1 MKVLLDTVG
10 CRLNQSEI
18 EYMARQFLA
27 AGHTLT
33 DDPGQADCVVI
44 NSCAVTN
51 LAVVDSRKKARQA
64 ARAGAKQVV
73 VTGCWATLNPQE
85 VLAMGQVNRAVS
97 NADKL
102 SLVPRLLGV
111 NEEVLNTREVAR
123 RPLPGRHFRTR
134 AFIRAQDGCENF
146 CTFCITRV
154 ARGKAVSVPAE
165 HVMADI
171 RAALESGA
179 REIVLSGVNLGFWG
193 RDLQPPR
200 RLVDL
205 IEMAAN
211 LNPGR
216 LRLSSLEPWDMD
228 EGIIRLM
235 AEGRLCR
242 HLHLPLQS
250 GSAQILRRMGRRITT
265 EEYTRW
271 VDKIRAACPQV
282 ALTTDI
288 MVGFPG
294 ESLELFEESLDFV
307 RRMNFAAGHVF
318 VFSPR
323 PGTPAAGFPGVLTG
337 DVGKLRSQQMRAVL
351 AESSRRYRE
360 SFVGQEVKVLWE
372 SVKPEGEGNWQLRG
386 LTDNYLQV
394 SAAGGRA
401 MWNEFS
407 LVKITGLNRD
417 GLNGQIVAE

>member
-1 MKVLLDTVG
+1 
-10 CRLNQSEI
+10 
-18 EYMARQFLA
+18 
-27 AGHTLT
+27 
-33 DDPGQADCVVI
+33 VVI

-51 LAVVDSRKKARQA
+51 QAVVDSRKKARQA
-64 ARAGAKQVV
+64 AHAGAKQVV

-85 VLAMGQVNRAVS
+85 VLALGQMNLAVP

-102 SLVPRLLGV
+102 NLVPQLLGL
-111 NEEVLNTREVAR
+111 EKDTLNTREVAR
-123 RPLPGRHFRTR
+123 QPLPGKHFRTR

-154 ARGKAVSVPAE
+154 ARGKAVSMPAE
-165 HVMADI
+165 RVIADI
-171 RAALESGA
+171 QAALESGA

-193 RDLQPPR
+193 RDLQPAR
-200 RLVDL
+200 KLVDL
-205 IEMAAN
+205 IEMAAD

-228 EGIIRLM
+228 EGIIHLM

-250 GSAQILRRMGRRITT
+250 GSAQILRRMGRRITPQEYRQWV
-265 EEYTRW
+265 EE
-271 VDKIRAACPQV
+271 IRAACPQA

-294 ESLELFEESLDFV
+294 ESLELFEESLEFV
-307 RRMNFAAGHVF
+307 RSMNFAGGHVF

-323 PGTPAAGFPGVLTG
+323 PGTPAAGFPGLLTG

-351 AESSRRYRE
+351 AESSRCYRQ
-360 SFVGQEVKVLWE
+360 SFVGQEVIVLWE
-372 SVKPEGEGNWQLRG
+372 SAKPAGEGAWQLKG

-394 SAAGGRA
+394 SAVGKRA
-401 MWNEFS
+401 IWNEFS

-417 GLNGQIVAE
+417 GLNGDIVAG